1 MEWSWR
7 QNSGFESSPANR
19 TPCDVRQSADD
30 DASRRRAFLVT
41 GIPGAGKTTV
51 ARLLAKRF
59 PRGAHIE
66 ADFLHDL
73 IVSGGLWPD
82 DEPRDEALAQ
92 LRLRARNAAALADNF
107 VAAGIVPVIDDV
119 IVGPQRLALYTDAI
133 VARPL
138 HLVVLAPALAVA
150 LARDEAR
157 GYKRVGERWA
167 HLDAEQ
173 RSKLAGHGLWL
184 DTSELTAEESVDA
197 ILAGTRPG

>member
-1 MEWSWR
+1 MSR
-7 QNSGFESSPANR
+7 
-19 TPCDVRQSADD
+19 AD
-30 DASRRRAFLVT
+30 AAFLVT

-51 ARLLAKRF
+51 ARLLAQRF

-66 ADFLHDL
+66 ADSLHEQ

-82 DEPRDEALAQ
+82 DEPREEALRQ

-107 VAAGIVPVIDDV
+107 FAAGIVPVIDDV

-133 VARPL
+133 AARPL
-138 HLVVLAPALAVA
+138 HLVVLAPGLEVA

-173 RSKLAGHGLWL
+173 RAKLAGHGLWL

-197 ILAGTRPG
+197 ILSGTRPS